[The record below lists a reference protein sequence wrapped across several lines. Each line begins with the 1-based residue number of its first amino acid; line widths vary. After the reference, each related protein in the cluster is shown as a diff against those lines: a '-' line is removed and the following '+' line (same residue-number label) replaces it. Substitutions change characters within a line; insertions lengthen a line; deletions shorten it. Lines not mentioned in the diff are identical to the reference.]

1 MESLTADFNQFSRT
15 RAKTFLNVP
24 HVQKSLKSFGVFFKV
39 NIWQLVHSLCGDNK
53 VVPFHLC

>member
-1 MESLTADFNQFSRT
+1 MENLTPDFNQFSRT

-39 NIWQLVHSLCGDNK
+39 NIRQLH
-53 VVPFHLC
+53 